1 MGSLV
6 CEAKGNMLIDNDMSE
21 QIKIQLPDGS
31 VREVAQG
38 TTPFDV
44 AMSISPRLAAAV
56 VVARIRPL
64 TTPVV
69 AGETAV
75 EEADEAQTEA
85 GMYGSASEL
94 GERLV
99 DLAAPLNEDVA
110 LELLK
115 ESDEAALKVVRH
127 SAAHVMATAILELFP
142 ETKLGHGPAT
152 DNGFFYDVYRETP
165 FTEDDLAAI
174 EKRMAEVVARDE
186 TFVREQESREMGLK
200 DYAEHGDFMKVHFI
214 ERFTKPGDE
223 ISLYRNGKFVDFCR
237 GPHVP
242 STGRVKAFK
251 VTSVAGAYWLG
262 DEKNQQLQRI
272 YGTAFFNAKDMDAH
286 FKRLEEIKARD
297 HRVLGKQL
305 DLFSIQEVAGA
316 GLIFWHPKGG
326 LIRKTMEDWMRDE
339 CIRRGYE
346 MVFTPHI
353 MRRELWKVSGHE
365 GFYSQNMYPPM
376 ELDDAEY
383 RLKPMNCP
391 GHILIYKNSPKSY
404 RDLPQRYAELGNVY
418 RYERSG
424 TMHGLLRVRGFT
436 QDDAHIFCTPEQIES
451 EIAACVEFADEVL
464 KAFGFAEFKVEL
476 STWDPKDQKSYV
488 GSPEHWETAV
498 GSLKKVLD
506 AKAIPYREIPGE
518 AAFYG
523 PKIDIKLVDV
533 LGRLWQLSTV
543 QFDFNLPQRFE
554 LEYTGEDGEKHR
566 PVMVHRALFGS
577 VERFFGVLIEHYAGA
592 FPLWLAPVQVG
603 LVPISEKHVEY
614 ARAVKAKLEVA
625 GLRVELDARN
635 EKMNAKIREF
645 TLQKVP
651 FVLVMGDKEAEQRE
665 VNVRV
670 RGGGVQ
676 GTFPLSEFIANATTL
691 ITRKELNLSDTPKWH
706 DAVLKAVQSF
716 PTDQFDLND
725 LYDLRDEFASIFPN
739 NRHVNEK
746 LRQQLQTLRDE
757 GIIQFL
763 DNEGNYK
770 RIK

>member
-1 MGSLV
+1 V
-6 CEAKGNMLIDNDMSE
+6 SE
-21 QIKIQLPDGS
+21 QTIKIQLPDGS
-31 VREVAQG
+31 VREVPRG
-38 TTPFDV
+38 TTANDI

-64 TTPVV
+64 AAV
-69 AGETAV
+69 AADGAGTSDDTS
-75 EEADEAQTEA
+75 EAA
-85 GMYGSASEL
+85 MYGGAEG

-99 DLAAPLNEDVA
+99 DLAAPLIEDVA

-115 ESDEAALKVVRH
+115 ENDEAALKVVRH

-152 DNGFFYDVYRETP
+152 DSGFFYDVYRETP
-165 FTEDDLAAI
+165 FSEQDLAAI
-174 EKRMAEVVARDE
+174 EARMAEVVARDE
-186 TFVREQESREMGLK
+186 KFLREAEPREMGLK

-214 ERFTKPGDE
+214 EKFTKPGEE
-223 ISLYRNGKFVDFCR
+223 ISLYRNGGFVDFCR

-305 DLFSIQEVAGA
+305 DLFSIQEVAGS

-326 LIRKTMEDWMRDE
+326 LIRKTMEDWMRKE
-339 CIRRGYE
+339 CIRRGYD

-353 MRRELWKVSGHE
+353 MRRDLWKISGHE
-365 GFYSQNMYPPM
+365 GYYSQNMYPPM

-404 RDLPQRYAELGNVY
+404 RDLPVRYAELGNVY

-436 QDDAHIFCTPEQIES
+436 QDDAHIFCTPEQIVS
-451 EIAACVEFADEVL
+451 EIEACLDFAEAVL
-464 KAFGFAEFKVEL
+464 KTFGFNEYRVEL
-476 STWDPKDQKSYV
+476 SLHDPNKAGEFVGNAADWEKAESALKGVLTNRGLAFKS
-488 GSPEHWETAV
+488 
-498 GSLKKVLD
+498 
-506 AKAIPYREIPGE
+506 IPGE
-518 AAFYG
+518 GAFYG

-543 QFDFNLPQRFE
+543 QFDFNLPARFE
-554 LEYTGEDGEKHR
+554 LEYKGEDGELHQ

-603 LVPISEKHVEY
+603 LVPISEKHLEY
-614 ARAVKAKLEVA
+614 ATAVKAKLEA
-625 GLRVELDARN
+625 GGLRVELDARN

-651 FVLVMGDKEAEQRE
+651 FVLVMGDKESTSEA
-665 VNVRV
+665 VSVRT
-670 RGGGVQ
+670 RGKG
-676 GTFPLSEFIANATTL
+676 
-691 ITRKELNLSDTPKWH
+691 
-706 DAVLKAVQSF
+706 
-716 PTDQFDLND
+716 
-725 LYDLRDEFASIFPN
+725 
-739 NRHVNEK
+739 
-746 LRQQLQTLRDE
+746 DE
-757 GIIQFL
+757 GSVALADFIQRANGL
-763 DNEGNYK
+763 IQQKSPGL
-770 RIK
+770 

>member
-1 MGSLV
+1 VS
-6 CEAKGNMLIDNDMSE
+6 ND
-21 QIKIQLPDGS
+21 KISVQLPDGS
-31 VREVAQG
+31 VREVPRG

-44 AMSISPRLAAAV
+44 ATSISPRLAAAA
-56 VVARIRPL
+56 VVARVRPL
-64 TTPVV
+64 TAP
-69 AGETAV
+69 ADQNGAEHD
-75 EEADEAQTEA
+75 ENSEAS
-85 GMYGSASEL
+85 MYSAAAS

-99 DLAAPLNEDVA
+99 DLSAPLTEPVA

-115 ESDEAALKVVRH
+115 ENDEASLKVVRH

-152 DNGFFYDVYRETP
+152 DSGFFYDVYRETP
-165 FTEDDLAAI
+165 FTEEDLAAI
-174 EKRMAEVVARDE
+174 EKRMAEVVARDDK
-186 TFVREQESREMGLK
+186 FVREQEPRDQALT
-200 DYAEHGDFMKVHFI
+200 DYAAQGEFMKLHFI
-214 ERFTKPGDE
+214 ERFTQPGDP
-223 ISLYRNGKFVDFCR
+223 ISLYRNGSFTDFCR
-237 GPHVP
+237 GPHIP

-326 LIRKTMEDWMRDE
+326 LIRKVMEDWMRDE
-339 CIRRGYE
+339 CIRRGYQ

-353 MRRELWKVSGHE
+353 MRRELWKISGHE
-365 GFYSQNMYPPM
+365 GYYSENMYPPM

-404 RDLPQRYAELGNVY
+404 RDLPVRYAELGNVY

-436 QDDAHIFCTPEQIES
+436 QDDAHIFCTPGQIED
-451 EIAACVEFADEVL
+451 EVVACIEFAESVL
-464 KAFGFAEFKVEL
+464 HTFGFEEFKVEL
-476 STWDPKDQKSYV
+476 STWDPNDRKSFV
-488 GSPEHWETAV
+488 GSDENWALAID
-498 GSLKKVLD
+498 SLHNVLNR
-506 AKAIPYREIPGE
+506 KGIPFKTIPGE

-533 LGRLWQLSTV
+533 LGRMWQLSTV
-543 QFDFNLPQRFE
+543 QFDFNNPARFE
-554 LEYTGEDGEKHR
+554 LEYTGEDGEKHQ

-603 LVPISEKHVEY
+603 LVPISEKHMEY
-614 ARAVKAKLEVA
+614 AESVKAKLQAA
-625 GLRVELDARN
+625 GLRVELDKRNDPMKAR
-635 EKMNAKIREF
+635 IRDF
-645 TLQKVP
+645 ALQKVP
-651 FVLVMGDKEAEQRE
+651 FVLIMGDKEATAGA
-665 VNVRV
+665 VSVRT
-670 RGGGVQ
+670 RGKGDEGSVPLE
-676 GTFPLSEFIANATTL
+676 TFITRAGTL
-691 ITRKELNLSDTPKWH
+691 IETRSKSL
-706 DAVLKAVQSF
+706 
-716 PTDQFDLND
+716 
-725 LYDLRDEFASIFPN
+725 
-739 NRHVNEK
+739 
-746 LRQQLQTLRDE
+746 
-757 GIIQFL
+757 
-763 DNEGNYK
+763 
-770 RIK
+770 

>member
-1 MGSLV
+1 
-6 CEAKGNMLIDNDMSE
+6 MSE
-21 QIKIQLPDGS
+21 QKIRIQLPDGS
-31 VREVAQG
+31 VREVPRG
-38 TTPFDV
+38 TTAYDV
-44 AMSISPRLAAAV
+44 AMSISPRLAAVV

-64 TTPVV
+64 TTITSDGIVV
-69 AGETAV
+69 QEDTS
-75 EEADEAQTEA
+75 EAA
-85 GMYGSASEL
+85 MYGGAQG
-94 GERLV
+94 GERIV
-99 DLAAPLNEDVA
+99 DLAAPLTEDVA

-115 ESDEAALKVVRH
+115 ENDEASLKVVRH

-142 ETKLGHGPAT
+142 ETKLGHGPST
-152 DNGFFYDVYRETP
+152 DSGFFYDVYRETP

-174 EKRMAEVVARDE
+174 ETRMAEVVARDE
-186 TFVREQESREMGLK
+186 KFIREVESREMGLK
-200 DYAEHGDFMKVHFI
+200 DYADHGEFMKVHFI
-214 ERFTKPGDE
+214 EKFTRPGEE

-272 YGTAFFNAKDMDAH
+272 YGTAFFNTKDLDAH

-346 MVFTPHI
+346 MVYTPHI
-353 MRRELWKVSGHE
+353 MRRELWKISGHE
-365 GFYSQNMYPPM
+365 ANYSENMYPAM

-391 GHILIYKNSPKSY
+391 GHILIYKNSPRSY

-436 QDDAHIFCTPEQIES
+436 QDDAHIFCTPEQIED
-451 EIAACVEFADEVL
+451 EIRGCIDFAESVL
-464 KAFGFAEFKVEL
+464 KTFGFAEFKVEL
-476 STWDPKDQKSYV
+476 STWDPGDKKFI
-488 GSPEHWETAV
+488 GSAEKWDGAV
-498 GSLKKVLD
+498 GSLTRVLD
-506 AKAIPYREIPGE
+506 RKGIPYKTIPGE

-533 LGRLWQLSTV
+533 LGRMWQLSTV
-543 QFDFNLPQRFE
+543 QFDWNLPARFD
-554 LEYTGEDGEKHR
+554 LEYKGEDGEMHQ
-566 PVMVHRALFGS
+566 PIMVHRALFGS

-592 FPLWLAPVQVG
+592 FPMWLAPVQVG
-603 LVPISEKHVEY
+603 LVPISEKHLDY
-614 ARAVKAKLEVA
+614 AAAVKAKLEAA
-625 GLRVELDARN
+625 GLRVELDGRN

-651 FVLVMGDKEAEQRE
+651 FLLVMGDKEAASEA
-665 VNVRV
+665 VSVRT
-670 RGGGVQ
+670 RGKGDEGS
-676 GTFPLSEFIANATTL
+676 TSLDDFIARAKGL
-691 ITRKELNLSDTPKWH
+691 VEQKS
-706 DAVLKAVQSF
+706 S
-716 PTDQFDLND
+716 
-725 LYDLRDEFASIFPN
+725 
-739 NRHVNEK
+739 
-746 LRQQLQTLRDE
+746 QL
-757 GIIQFL
+757 
-763 DNEGNYK
+763 
-770 RIK
+770 